1 VLSTFKLLFKE
12 KIRNDIFFLYLSY
25 GLFIGFSIFTQIVA
39 VKIFSSDVSKLYIF
53 FIAVFSYG
61 SFIGE
66 AGFSRYDISTKE
78 YKQSLLYSI
87 YIKKFLSFVVL
98 NILGLL
104 FLENIYTDIDVYGF
118 LSLTILFFFS
128 SFFLPSNIFKK
139 GFKKIAY
146 LPNTVFIISLFFSFT
161 YSDFENKDINKVLL
175 LVSILSCSCFYFL
188 YKVINPKVIINIK
201 DIRIIR
207 FENTRVKMLNLTS
220 YLGAGISFCLI
231 LLIANFYDK
240 SSYLLL
246 TRLYDGL
253 NSFLGLLTLVCI
265 KHKMLSNWINVLSL
279 TIISVIFSFIL
290 LIFILNFDNSI
301 DFLNSTLPIFIYFTI
316 QISGTFISGSLSQHK
331 KEKNFD
337 ILIKLNVISLT
348 LGLILLFMAKIDLI
362 NIWQFNIYLY
372 FLSFLTLI
380 PVIIFSKIS
389 YALSNNK

>member
-1 VLSTFKLLFKE
+1 MLSTFKLLFKE

>member
-1 VLSTFKLLFKE
+1 MTNIKLE
-12 KIRNDIFFLYLSY
+12 
-25 GLFIGFSIFTQIVA
+25 IVA

>member
-12 KIRNDIFFLYLSY
+12 KIKNDIFFLYLSY

-175 LVSILSCSCFYFL
+175 LVSIFSCSCFYFL
-188 YKVINPKVIINIK
+188 YKVINPKVLINIK
-201 DIRIIR
+201 DISIIR

-265 KHKMLSNWINVLSL
+265 KHKMLSNWINVISL

-301 DFLNSTLPIFIYFTI
+301 DFLNSMLPIFIYFTI

-348 LGLILLFMAKIDLI
+348 LGLILLFLAKIDLI

-372 FLSFLTLI
+372 FISFLNFI
-380 PVIIFSKIS
+380 SVIIFSKIS

>member
-1 VLSTFKLLFKE
+1 MLSTFKLLFKE

-175 LVSILSCSCFYFL
+175 LVSVFSCSCFYFL
-188 YKVINPKVIINIK
+188 YKVINPKVLINIK
-201 DIRIIR
+201 DISIIR

-265 KHKMLSNWINVLSL
+265 KHKMLSNWINVISL

-301 DFLNSTLPIFIYFTI
+301 DFLNSMLPIFIYFTI

-348 LGLILLFMAKIDLI
+348 LGLILLFLAKIDLI